1 MINNPKRDELLDI
14 LAKNGKITT
23 EIVVDTAKDPD
34 NVLHTSFE
42 WDDSIAGHEY
52 RLSQATDLIERYEIR
67 IEIPVGSGEVRKVNV
82 KMLSQ
87 NEDRSSW
94 ERTVDILAD
103 PERAE
108 NLLNRMKAKAI
119 RFRDEIDVY
128 QTVADNFDPK
138 WAVVAEAIEAALEDE

>member
-23 EIVVDTAKDPD
+23 ELVVDTAKDPD
-34 NVLHTSFE
+34 NILHTSFE
-42 WDDSIAGHEY
+42 WNDKVAGHQF
-52 RLSQATDLIERYEIR
+52 RLEQAEHLINRYEIK
-67 IEIPVGSGEVRKVNV
+67 IEIPEGSGEIRKVNV

-87 NEDRSSW
+87 NEDRSGW

-103 PERAE
+103 PVRAD
-108 NLLNRMKAKAI
+108 NLLNRMKAKAM

-138 WAVVAEAIEAALEDE
+138 WAVVAEAIEVALEDE